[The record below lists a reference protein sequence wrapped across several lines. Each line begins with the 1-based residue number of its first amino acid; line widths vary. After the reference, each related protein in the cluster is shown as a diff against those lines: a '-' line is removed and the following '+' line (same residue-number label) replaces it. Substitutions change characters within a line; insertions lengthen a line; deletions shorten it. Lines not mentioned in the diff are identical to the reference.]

1 MHEYDE
7 KDSYKLKGYL
17 DIISK
22 PSTGGVV
29 MIQLKKIVVS
39 TEELS
44 SEFEENLTVLVR
56 INQEFFLI
64 MMMYKISKTD
74 KF

>member
-1 MHEYDE
+1 
-7 KDSYKLKGYL
+7 
-17 DIISK
+17 
-22 PSTGGVV
+22 
-29 MIQLKKIVVS
+29 MIQLKTIVVS

-64 MMMYKISKTD
+64 MMMYKTPKTD